1 MSYEERVCY
10 RCDRGR
16 ILHAA
21 GPMERPVWS
30 QCQHCG
36 GSGVVRAFVYPGV
49 RKVDVRKLGEG
60 RLLFLAW
67 NGSEKEKLLAE
78 KELTRREWGQ

>member
-1 MSYEERVCY
+1 
-10 RCDRGR
+10 
-16 ILHAA
+16 
-21 GPMERPVWS
+21 
-30 QCQHCG
+30 
-36 GSGVVRAFVYPGV
+36 VVRAFVYPGV